1 MPFISKSKDVKD
13 ARGGGARAERRAVD
27 PTEPATR
34 DPATG
39 AAYRPN
45 RPARVYAIRDLFR
58 PETVSTDPIQYR
70 FLNTRNPVRSFA
82 LSAAGLPD

>member
-39 AAYRPN
+39 AAYRPQPP
-45 RPARVYAIRDLFR
+45 PAFTYYVYDLFR
-58 PETVSTDPIQYR
+58 PVETVSRSDPI
-70 FLNTRNPVRSFA
+70 SF
-82 LSAAGLPD
+82 SEYS